1 MDVIY
6 LTNVCFCC
14 SPHPFVFFFWVV
26 GRKESNTFITS
37 NFGNTSIMAGGIS
50 LIYMADSLNPMVN
63 LAK

>member
-6 LTNVCFCC
+6 LTNVCFCY
-14 SPHPFVFFFWVV
+14 SLHPFFFFFGWL
-26 GRKESNTFITS
+26 GERKVTLSLL

-50 LIYMADSLNPMVN
+50 LIYMADSSNPMVN